1 MRNSKKYNAQ
11 EFEELSRQIDDLL
24 EDSGEKIVT
33 QDDGIDLAQFAPAD
47 TATADTEV
55 FQNFSNG
62 YGADV
67 RNYSNNYGNPGAPA
81 VNKAPVSQGSIP
93 AYNQDFHREQ
103 SRKEPN
109 HGEYRDYGGDKQ
121 PTIAARKSAE
131 RVKKPRKGGCCGCGC
146 ATVALLLA
154 ALVAG
159 VMIVLGSLFEI
170 PTADYGLGPRKDDTA
185 TILLCGTDKDGTRTD
200 TMMLLYLDGND
211 GRVGLLS
218 LPRDTLTITDEG
230 KRAKLNSAYG
240 RNGCG
245 EEGME
250 WTLNYVERT
259 IGFRPDGYILV
270 DMELVPKV
278 VDLMGGV
285 DVHLDHHIRVHT
297 DGVEVYVPAGDAHL
311 NGEEVLATL
320 RYRAGYSNADL
331 GRVQVQRMV
340 ITECMKQWVHP
351 AKLALLPEALD
362 LIQEES
368 LTDLTVNNY
377 LWIGKTILTGMG
389 DMTSDTLPGYAD
401 MRGGASYFVLYPEQV
416 AELIN
421 ESYKPYTVDVDV
433 DDLDIAE

>member
-1 MRNSKKYNAQ
+1 
-11 EFEELSRQIDDLL
+11 
-24 EDSGEKIVT
+24 
-33 QDDGIDLAQFAPAD
+33 
-47 TATADTEV
+47 
-55 FQNFSNG
+55 
-62 YGADV
+62 
-67 RNYSNNYGNPGAPA
+67 
-81 VNKAPVSQGSIP
+81 
-93 AYNQDFHREQ
+93 
-103 SRKEPN
+103 
-109 HGEYRDYGGDKQ
+109 
-121 PTIAARKSAE
+121 
-131 RVKKPRKGGCCGCGC
+131 
-146 ATVALLLA
+146 
-154 ALVAG
+154 
-159 VMIVLGSLFEI
+159 
-170 PTADYGLGPRKDDTA
+170 
-185 TILLCGTDKDGTRTD
+185 
-200 TMMLLYLDGND
+200 
-211 GRVGLLS
+211 
-218 LPRDTLTITDEG
+218 
-230 KRAKLNSAYG
+230 
-240 RNGCG
+240 
-245 EEGME
+245 ME
-250 WTLNYVERT
+250 WTLKYVERT

-368 LTDLTVNNY
+368 LTDLSVNNY

-416 AELIN
+416 ADLIN
-421 ESYKPYTVDVDV
+421 KSYNPYTVDVDV